1 MEKLK
6 EFWKKL
12 NPKVAIIGGIVVVST
27 SLGTC
32 HLAGGEEEAA
42 VVEEVA
48 PAEEAA
54 VAEELP
60 SEEAAPDAE

>member
-12 NPKVAIIGGIVVVST
+12 NPKVAVIGGIVVVST

-32 HLAGGEEEAA
+32 HLVGEGEEPEAQTEEA
-42 VVEEVA
+42 PTEAPVEEA
-48 PAEEAA
+48 PVEAI
-54 VAEELP
+54 VE
-60 SEEAAPDAE
+60 

>member
-32 HLAGGEEEAA
+32 HLAGGEEEPEVKTEEAPTEA
-42 VVEEVA
+42 PVEEA
-48 PAEEAA
+48 PVEAI
-54 VAEELP
+54 VE
-60 SEEAAPDAE
+60 

>member
-6 EFWKKL
+6 ELWKKL

-32 HLAGGEEEAA
+32 HLAGGEEEPE
-42 VVEEVA
+42 VVEEAKV
-48 PAEEAA
+48 EEA
-54 VAEELP
+54 P
-60 SEEAAPDAE
+60 KEEAPEVVIDVE

>member
-42 VVEEVA
+42 V
-48 PAEEAA
+48 
-54 VAEELP
+54 AEELP

>member
-12 NPKVAIIGGIVVVST
+12 NPKVAVIGGIVVVST

-32 HLAGGEEEAA
+32 HLAGGEEEPEAQTEEA
-42 VVEEVA
+42 PTEAPVEEA
-48 PAEEAA
+48 PVEAI
-54 VAEELP
+54 VE
-60 SEEAAPDAE
+60 

>member
-12 NPKVAIIGGIVVVST
+12 DPKVAIIGGIVVVST

-32 HLAGGEEEAA
+32 HLVGGEEDAA

-48 PAEEAA
+48 PVEEAP
-54 VAEELP
+54 V
-60 SEEAAPDAE
+60 EEAPVEEATEEA

>member
-12 NPKVAIIGGIVVVST
+12 DPKVAIIGGIVVVST

-32 HLAGGEEEAA
+32 HLVGSEEEPQ
-42 VVEEVA
+42 VVEEAKV
-48 PAEEAA
+48 EEAP
-54 VAEELP
+54 VREPQVEVIV
-60 SEEAAPDAE
+60 E